1 MAEDYFIPK
10 ELDFEALRFCLD
22 NYQPDWL
29 FIRQKYSFGGK
40 TKVDENL
47 EGRELDFRR
56 DSSGLYLLVD
66 SKEVFHFPLKDYD
79 GELQRSFSLEYER
92 IETADDGVESLVI
105 IQKGEDPYD
114 PTLPEPRRS
123 ILRNVL
129 DHHLLEVFFKGRVNL
144 KFHSWWHK
152 PHWKYWMVV

>member
-1 MAEDYFIPK
+1 MEDYFIPK

-22 NYQPDWL
+22 NYQPTGL
-29 FIRQKYSFGGK
+29 YIRLKHSYGGAV
-40 TKVDENL
+40 KVNEGL
-47 EGRELDFRR
+47 EGRKLDFRK
-56 DSSGLYLLVD
+56 DDSGLHFLID

-79 GELQRSFSLEYER
+79 GELQGSFSLEYER
-92 IETADDGVESLVI
+92 IKADDGVESLVI

-114 PTLPEPRRS
+114 PSLPEPRNS

-129 DHHLLEVFFKGRVNL
+129 DNHLLEITFKGRVNL